1 MTTTQRE
8 TVADGTWQPGLALAV
23 LTANF
28 ALLGMTIGTQG
39 VVWAEV
45 MPRLGLTSGVFG
57 TAQLLAPLVSIGV
70 LLLGGRLAARVG
82 GRRLAVASLAG
93 LALGSLVLGWSTSL
107 AGLLGALVLFG
118 IGNGLFEIAMNG
130 AALDWEH
137 AQRRHVLNGLH
148 AGYSGGAAIGAVA
161 AGALL
166 GLGWTYLQV
175 LTLVAGVAG
184 LLAVVT
190 LRTRFPPGE
199 TVTPTLPSPPSGSPR
214 VRGDEGDKLADDLS
228 ATVRLLVSHRV
239 LVALALIAMLGS
251 VGESVANLWSV
262 ILLRE
267 RGADAVLGGATFA
280 LLNGAMMLG
289 RLFNAPLVARWGS
302 RLSLTVS
309 GLGLVLT
316 TVLLL
321 APGGLWL
328 AVLGFVLLG
337 VAVAGF
343 VPTVLT
349 AGARLAPGQSGAL
362 AGAMLAAVYAS
373 FVVAPPL
380 VGWLAELF
388 SLQAAL
394 ALLGV
399 CGVAVLALTRQVHTP

>member
-1 MTTTQRE
+1 MTRVKRRTDVTSAWR
-8 TVADGTWQPGLALAV
+8 PRPALAV

-28 ALLGMTIGTQG
+28 ALLGITIGTQG
-39 VVWAEV
+39 VVWADV
-45 MPRLGLTSGVFG
+45 MTRLGLTSGVFG
-57 TAQLLAPLVSIGV
+57 TAQLLAPLVSIA
-70 LLLGGRLAARVG
+70 LLLSGGRLALWAG
-82 GRRLAVASLAG
+82 SRRLAVASLAG
-93 LALGSLVLGWSTSL
+93 LALGCLALGWSTSL

-137 AQRRHVLNGLH
+137 AQQRHVLNGLH
-148 AGYSGGAAIGAVA
+148 AAFSGGAVVGAVA

-166 GLGWTYLQV
+166 GLGWSYAQV
-175 LTLVAGVAG
+175 LTLVAAVAG
-184 LLAVVT
+184 LLTLVT
-190 LRTRFPPGE
+190 LSTRFPPTE
-199 TVTPTLPSPPSGSPR
+199 PHPDQS
-214 VRGDEGDKLADDLS
+214 DDLG

-239 LVALALIAMLGS
+239 LIALALIAMLGS

-289 RLFNAPLVARWGS
+289 RLSNAPLVARWGP
-302 RLSLTVS
+302 RASLTVS

-321 APGGLWL
+321 APGGLGL

-337 VAVAGF
+337 AAVAGF

-362 AGAMLAAVYAS
+362 SGAMLAAVYAS

-388 SLQAAL
+388 SLQTAV
-394 ALLGV
+394 ALLGL
-399 CGVAVLALTRQVHTP
+399 CGVAVLALVRSVRD